1 MYWLIIQGVLLVLKL
16 TETVDWSWWIIL
28 LPSIIIGALYTLV
41 FSFIFLVFILAAIGI
56 VSEETR
62 KRIVVKRKTR

>member
-62 KRIVVKRKTR
+62 RRIVVKRKTR